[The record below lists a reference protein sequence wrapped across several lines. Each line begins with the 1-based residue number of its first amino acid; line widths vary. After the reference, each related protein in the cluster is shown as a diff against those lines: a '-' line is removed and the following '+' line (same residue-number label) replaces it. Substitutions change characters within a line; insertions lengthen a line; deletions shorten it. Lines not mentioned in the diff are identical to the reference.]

1 MVLKNRLAGKIGTDE
16 PPATTAFRRLPLAIP
31 PQYSSLFKN
40 SSTGNPRS
48 ISYTPG
54 LRTLPPADISL
65 VPVLR
70 PIPILAYSSPPSL
83 IIGTTAAIDSTLFT
97 TVGQPYK
104 PAIAGNGGLMRG
116 LPRLPS
122 SDSSNA
128 VSSPQMYAPAP
139 TCTKQSCEKLVPK
152 IFCPKSPAA

>member
-1 MVLKNRLAGKIGTDE
+1 MVFKNRLAGKIGTDE

-31 PQYSSLFKN
+31 PQYSSLYKN
-40 SSTGNPRS
+40 SSTGSPKS
-48 ISYTPG
+48 ISKTPG
-54 LRTLPPADISL
+54 FLILPPADISL

-70 PIPILAYSSPPSL
+70 PMPILAYSSPPSL

-104 PAIAGNGGLMRG
+104 PAIAGNGGLIRG

-122 SDSSNA
+122 NDSNNA
-128 VSSPQMYAPAP
+128 VSSPH
-139 TCTKQSCEKLVPK
+139 
-152 IFCPKSPAA
+152 I